1 MSTNEKKIKRR
12 VRNAYLIAT
21 VSIAL
26 VLFLLGS
33 VGYLIL
39 NARDASDQLKENI
52 TLSVWLKDEPTPD
65 GINALQGRIRGLTGV
80 KNATY
85 TSREEAARQFTAFS
99 GVDFDGFLEEN
110 PLPASFEVTL
120 LAEYSDPDSVRM
132 FDATVSEWKE
142 VDDVLYEERIIEQVA
157 GNIRKFNIV
166 LLFFGGTLLLISL
179 ILIRNTIRM
188 SIFSRRSI
196 INTMK
201 LVGATRGF
209 ILRPFLWKSVGQGL
223 LAALLAIVLICTVIY
238 GLRTGLPEAG
248 FFADLLRL
256 STLFGVLI
264 AAGIGISFLFTYGAV
279 SKYVKLNTQ
288 KMHIY

>member
-1 MSTNEKKIKRR
+1 MATSEKKIKRR
-12 VRNAYLIAT
+12 VRSAYVIST

-33 VGYLIL
+33 VGYLTL
-39 NARDASDQLKENI
+39 NAREASDQLKENM
-52 TLSVWLKDEPTPD
+52 TVSVWLRD
-65 GINALQGRIRGLTGV
+65 GLEELEVTALQGRLQGLSGV
-80 KNATY
+80 KSVSY
-85 TSREEAARQFTAFS
+85 TSKEQAARDFTAFS
-99 GVDFDGFLEEN
+99 GMDFESFLDDN

-120 LAEYSDPDSVRM
+120 LAEYSEPDSVRW
-132 FDATVSEWKE
+132 FHRTLAEWNE
-142 VDDVLYEERIIEQVA
+142 VDDVLYQEAIIEQIA
-157 GNIRKFNIV
+157 ENIRKFNLV

-188 SIFSRRSI
+188 AIFSKRSI

-209 ILRPFLWKSVGQGL
+209 ILKPFLWRAVGQGI
-223 LAALLAIVLICTVIY
+223 LAAWIALCLIASVIY
-238 GLRTGLPEAG
+238 GLREGLPEAG

-256 STLFGVLI
+256 GILAGAVT
-264 AAGIGISFLFTYGAV
+264 AAGIVISFLFTYSAV
-279 SKYVKLNTQ
+279 NKYIKLNTQ